1 MKKSSLIFFL
11 LVSFSAQALDSGWDV
26 KFCFTNKDKVDLHCY
41 KQRDDLYSFEFFL
54 DTQHEN
60 YHFYTRRPVG
70 LDACLLKKKKIQ
82 RIILEEKYCVFG
94 EKILDSEKRI
104 SVTLDRVEGKN
115 QFWSYFEKH

>member
-60 YHFYTRRPVG
+60 YHFIHEG
-70 LDACLLKKKKIQ
+70 QLDWMPACSKRKKSKGSFLKKNTVSLGKKSWIQ
-82 RIILEEKYCVFG
+82 RKGF
-94 EKILDSEKRI
+94 
-104 SVTLDRVEGKN
+104 
-115 QFWSYFEKH
+115 Q